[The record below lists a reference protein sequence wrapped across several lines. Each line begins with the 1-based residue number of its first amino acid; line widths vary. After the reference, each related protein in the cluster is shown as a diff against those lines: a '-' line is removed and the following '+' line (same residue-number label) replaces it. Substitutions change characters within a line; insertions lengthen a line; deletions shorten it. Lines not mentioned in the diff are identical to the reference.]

1 MRRCGLISRKNYF
14 EELEGQRREAY
25 VRAVMRASESN
36 DVVGFVGS
44 GVPTELFHAL
54 GLMALPVHGVDG
66 DILKFS
72 EERGLCSI
80 IDSTLTYAKTDRC
93 PLIHSCRLIVVDD
106 GCPLMAEKMSE
117 LREKDIYIYRLSEPD
132 RIRKLKDKLENVYCR
147 RFDEKSL
154 DDTVVITKEI
164 SELLYRLKFYSDL
177 NGLEI
182 YILEYYLNF
191 LPLDERLNILREVS
205 ESAEFSEKPITFRS
219 VRVQSGAGIYRQID
233 RMMKGE
239 SYRIIEVGCGSEGT
253 SYDFVYD
260 SCPFADGTRICY
272 K

>member
-1 MRRCGLISRKNYF
+1 
-14 EELEGQRREAY
+14 
-25 VRAVMRASESN
+25 
-36 DVVGFVGS
+36 
-44 GVPTELFHAL
+44 
-54 GLMALPVHGVDG
+54 
-66 DILKFS
+66 
-72 EERGLCSI
+72 
-80 IDSTLTYAKTDRC
+80 
-93 PLIHSCRLIVVDD
+93 
-106 GCPLMAEKMSE
+106 MSE